1 MQSRPVRRGLDRVTV
16 AVLAFCAGLSVSFF
30 TLPLWITFAINVAR
44 EGNRS
49 DWIGLFGSVLGA
61 IMTLIAAAVAWF
73 AVQEQIQAQESDK
86 QLEKEEA
93 KFAAVIVLTQPV
105 HAAAAALNIVDQTLT
120 AILRS
125 LREGGTEYLKN
136 ATDVSRKK
144 DSLAKCMTA
153 LAAATNHFSVSQ
165 AWQGLGVEDIPYL
178 LRWLA

>member
-93 KFAAVIVLTQPV
+93 KFAAVIVF
-105 HAAAAALNIVDQTLT
+105 
-120 AILRS
+120 RS
-125 LREGGTEYLKN
+125 ISIFIIASY
-136 ATDVSRKK
+136 
-144 DSLAKCMTA
+144 
-153 LAAATNHFSVSQ
+153 
-165 AWQGLGVEDIPYL
+165 
-178 LRWLA
+178 RWDE